1 MDRLADIEKI
11 LKDKNYKM
19 TFSRREILKSF
30 LVEEGHLRAEDI
42 YFIVKKEGISLPT
55 VYRNI
60 EVLKQNDIIS
70 EISINGDRFFEL
82 KSFSRKRVHFHFK
95 CNNCKKIIEYFDTDL
110 VVNLID
116 IKNEIEKRYGNNI
129 DNIDIVFEGCCK
141 ECGDKAC
148 QDQ

>member
-1 MDRLADIEKI
+1 MDRLADIEQI
-11 LKDKNYKM
+11 LKDKHYKM
-19 TFSRREILKSF
+19 TFSRREILKCF
-30 LVEEGHLRAEDI
+30 LEEEKHLRAEDI

-95 CNNCKKIIEYFDTDL
+95 CMNCTKIIEYDDTDL

-116 IKNEIEKRYGNNI
+116 IKNEIEKRYGNRI
-129 DNIDIVFEGCCK
+129 DNIDIVFEGSCPKCK
-141 ECGDKAC
+141 D
-148 QDQ
+148 

>member
-1 MDRLADIEKI
+1 MDRLLEIEKI

-19 TFSRREILKSF
+19 TFSRREILKCF
-30 LVEEGHLRAEDI
+30 LEDEKHLRAEDI

-60 EVLKQNDIIS
+60 EVMKQNDIIS

-95 CNNCKKIIEYFDTDL
+95 CKNCENIIEYFDTDL

-116 IKNEIEKRYGNNI
+116 IKNELEKRHEVVI
-129 DNIDIVFEGCCK
+129 ENIDIVFEGICK
-141 ECGDKAC
+141 NCGE
-148 QDQ
+148 

>member
-1 MDRLADIEKI
+1 MGGNMDRLADIEKI
-11 LKDKNYKM
+11 LKDKHYKM

-30 LVEEGHLRAEDI
+30 LNEENHLRAEDI

-95 CNNCKKIIEYFDTDL
+95 CNNCNKILEYYDTDL
-110 VVNLID
+110 VVNLLD

-129 DNIDIVFEGCCK
+129 DNINIVFEGCCK
-141 ECGDKAC
+141 ECGE
-148 QDQ
+148 